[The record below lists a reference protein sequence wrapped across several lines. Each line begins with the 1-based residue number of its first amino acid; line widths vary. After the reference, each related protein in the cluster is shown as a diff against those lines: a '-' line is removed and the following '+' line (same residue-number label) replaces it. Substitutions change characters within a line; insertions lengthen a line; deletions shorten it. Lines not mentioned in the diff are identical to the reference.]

1 MRRFWRKSFLMSER
15 RPHWDDDLVDGVGRR
30 LIPLYRSIGYC
41 TDAERHRIYT
51 LIEFV
56 EDWMDANDNPLP
68 HVLNECLQW
77 LDAERAAIQRVRELH
92 HPIPGFNGTQ
102 WCGAHCE
109 ATADGDP
116 TEYPC
121 ETIRALDGGAE

>member
-1 MRRFWRKSFLMSER
+1 MTDRRS
-15 RPHWDDDLVDGVGRR
+15 HWDIDLVDGVGRR

-77 LDAERAAIQRVRELH
+77 LDAERATIQRVRELH
-92 HPIPGFNGTQ
+92 YNTATHHPSGCCSECGGT
-102 WCGAHCE
+102 
-109 ATADGDP
+109 
-116 TEYPC
+116 YPC
-121 ETIRALDGGAE
+121 PTVRALDGDA

>member
-1 MRRFWRKSFLMSER
+1 MTER
-15 RPHWDDDLVDGVGRR
+15 RPHWDIDLVDGVGRR

-51 LIEFV
+51 LIEFM

-77 LDAERAAIQRVRELH
+77 LDAERAAIQRVREAVSH
-92 HPIPGFNGTQ
+92 GFDITD
-102 WCGAHCE
+102 
-109 ATADGDP
+109 ADASDFDYG
-116 TEYPC
+116 YA
-121 ETIRALDGGAE
+121 RALVDVLSALVGVDGGDA

>member
-1 MRRFWRKSFLMSER
+1 MSDRRS
-15 RPHWDDDLVDGVGRR
+15 HWDTDLVDGVGRR
-30 LIPLYRSIGYC
+30 LIPRYRSIGYC

-92 HPIPGFNGTQ
+92 KGTPE
-102 WCGAHCE
+102 CAHC
-109 ATADGDP
+109 AGVTGLPDGANVD
-116 TEYPC
+116 TCDECCEVMPC
-121 ETIRALDGGAE
+121 PTIRALDGTDD

>member
-1 MRRFWRKSFLMSER
+1 MSDRRS
-15 RPHWDDDLVDGVGRR
+15 HWDTDLVDGVGRR
-30 LIPLYRSIGYC
+30 LIPRYRSIGYC

-77 LDAERAAIQRVRELH
+77 LDAERAAIQRVQELH
-92 HPIPGFNGTQ
+92 KGTPE
-102 WCGAHCE
+102 CAHC
-109 ATADGDP
+109 AGVTGLPDGANVD
-116 TEYPC
+116 TCDECCEVMPC
-121 ETIRALDGGAE
+121 PTIRALDGTDD

>member
-1 MRRFWRKSFLMSER
+1 MTER

-56 EDWMDANDNPLP
+56 EDWQDRNQQARAMSITDN
-68 HVLNECLQW
+68 E
-77 LDAERAAIQRVRELH
+77 AAIQRVRELCDDEF
-92 HPIPGFNGTQ
+92 FNDTS
-102 WCGAHCE
+102 
-109 ATADGDP
+109 T
-116 TEYPC
+116 TESYTHALHDDLPS
-121 ETIRALDGGAE
+121 ALDGGAE

>member
-1 MRRFWRKSFLMSER
+1 MDR

-56 EDWMDANDNPLP
+56 EDWQDRTQQARAMSMTDN
-68 HVLNECLQW
+68 E
-77 LDAERAAIQRVRELH
+77 AAIARVRELH
-92 HPIPGFNGTQ
+92 REHVCDWASAPFACFIVHGGE
-102 WCGAHCE
+102 CAHRGKCRICHAE
-109 ATADGDP
+109 KCD
-116 TEYPC
+116 
-121 ETIRALDGGAE
+121 TIRALDGAE